1 MSLSGDTLAIGAPYE
16 DSCALGV
23 NGNQAD
29 NSCESAGAVYVF
41 TRTGSTWSQQAY
53 IKASNPDI
61 FPRNFG
67 QAVAV
72 SGDTLVVGAPGERSC
87 ALGINGNQMDTGCDH
102 NGAVYIFTR
111 SNNVW
116 TQVAYVKPS
125 NHARERLSG
134 IGFNAVRFGSSVAL
148 DGNTLAVGATSEDGC
163 SSGINGDETNN
174 GCAATGAVYVFTR
187 TDGVWAQQAY
197 VKPSNTDTS
206 ANATGYDFGLRL
218 ALHGDNLV
226 VGAPLEPSCATG
238 INGNQLDKG
247 CPSAGAVYIFTRT
260 NNVWS
265 QVAYVK
271 ATYPDL
277 QAFRGRFGNSLAF
290 DGSTLAVS
298 AGDNNCARGFNPLP
312 GSNDCSVAGAVYL
325 FTRTATSWA
334 QRAYVKATNTDAY
347 DFFGSSVAVTGNTLV
362 VGAPTEDSCAT
373 GINGDQTDNRCTGTF
388 SEAAPLI
395 GGVGAVYVYSL
406 Q

>member
-1 MSLSGDTLAIGAPYE
+1 MSLSGDTLAIGASGE

-23 NGNQAD
+23 NGNQLD
-29 NSCESAGAVYVF
+29 NSCESAGAVSVF
-41 TRTGSTWSQQAY
+41 ARSGSTWSQQAY
-53 IKASNPDI
+53 IKASNPDTV
-61 FPRNFG
+61 PRFFG

-72 SGDTLVVGAPGERSC
+72 SGETLVVGAPGERSC
-87 ALGINGNQMDTGCDH
+87 ALGINGNQMDTGCDN

-116 TQVAYVKPS
+116 TQEAYVKAS
-125 NHARERLSG
+125 NHPRERLSG
-134 IGFNAVRFGSSVAL
+134 IGFNAVGFGSSVTL
-148 DGNTLAVGATSEDGC
+148 DGNTLAVGAVYEDGC

-206 ANATGYDFGLRL
+206 ANATGYQFGLRL

-238 INGNQLDKG
+238 INENQVDKG
-247 CPSAGAVYIFTRT
+247 CPSAGAVYIFART

-271 ATYPDL
+271 ATYPNL
-277 QAFRGRFGNSLAF
+277 QAFRGSFGTSLAF
-290 DGSTLAVS
+290 DGTTLAVS

-312 GSNDCSVAGAVYL
+312 GSNECTAAGAAYL
-325 FTRTATSWA
+325 FSRTATNWA
-334 QRAYVKATNTDAY
+334 QRAYVKASNTDAY
-347 DFFGSSVAVTGNTLV
+347 DFFGTSVAVAGNTLV

-373 GINGDQTDNRCTGTF
+373 GINGDQNDNRCTGTF
-388 SEAAPLI
+388 REEAPNI
-395 GGVGAVYVYSL
+395 GGAGAVYVYGL